1 MLTRD
6 DLQVLAELESSMRA
20 ADPRRLARPGPSRA
34 PLRSRLGELCAPLAC
49 TMFVTGIGVIIA
61 EIF

>member
-1 MLTRD
+1 
-6 DLQVLAELESSMRA
+6 
-20 ADPRRLARPGPSRA
+20 
-34 PLRSRLGELCAPLAC
+34 LRSRLGELCAPLAC